1 MAISQTRLDAM
12 INEQRTMFPNE
23 RLLVD
28 ESCLAFMNRKH
39 NFDATLVPYPDA
51 DCTGHL
57 SQRASNPCTF
67 FCSSCLTTATIHRY
81 GRPFIDSLGRLV
93 RRCMNDGTS
102 RRHTNNDRERCTDKH
117 VLLKKYQVHRGIPA
131 HLRSQMENPDAQIE
145 RERLRQERRE
155 TTNERPSEFQ
165 DMSENAVRLRNL
177 PDGSVERITQRPGA
191 LFATREVLDPYTER
205 LRRETPAHTR
215 AECGGCVGYYKPN
228 GQLVKH
234 RPLSMAELL

>member
-12 INEQRTMFPNE
+12 INEQRTMFGSENLIINDYCEGVGIGETVYAHHFTPT
-23 RLLVD
+23 
-28 ESCLAFMNRKH
+28 F
-39 NFDATLVPYPDA
+39 VPRA
-51 DCTGHL
+51 AVL
-57 SQRASNPCTF
+57 SGQNPCVF
-67 FCSSCLTTATIHRY
+67 WCENCSMAAVIHRY